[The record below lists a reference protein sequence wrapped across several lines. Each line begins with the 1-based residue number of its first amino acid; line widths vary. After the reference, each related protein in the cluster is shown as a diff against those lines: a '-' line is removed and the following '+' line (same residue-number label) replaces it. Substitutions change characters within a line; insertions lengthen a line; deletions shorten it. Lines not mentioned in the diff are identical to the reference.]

1 MENVFKRSVL
11 GIAVAAAATMAAS
24 AQAAPATDS
33 VDLYGQVA
41 VSVWQ
46 FGEDKIGGGDA
57 PLKVENE
64 SRFGL
69 RGSKDLARGPNL
81 IWQLEG
87 GNVGDDGGNSGL
99 GVRDTFVGVSF
110 DDGGKVRLGR
120 MLTPLY
126 EMIDWPYSGQ
136 RAGAIFD
143 WGGDVV
149 GGARYDRQS
158 NMVRYDSGNYSGFTF
173 NVAAGRGDE
182 GNKDSNFYGVGAH
195 YSTGMFTLH
204 AGYEAGFD
212 RNVSASSVFYDAYLA
227 QQPGN
232 KPTYSDVEGDTLSDT
247 NAFLV
252 GFELNLGDFG
262 LYGAFKNEKAD
273 YEDTTLTVD
282 GSDISVTDLDI
293 DQNSYSVG
301 AVYNGV
307 ANWQFK
313 ANYAANLEADAKG
326 NSVSGTEDYIVSAQ
340 ALYFLDDSALTY
352 VRPYMISKDD
362 SDAEF
367 GWGWGVEYYF

>member
-1 MENVFKRSVL
+1 MGNVFKRSLL
-11 GIAVAAAATMAAS
+11 GLAVASAAVATT
-24 AQAAPATDS
+24 AQAAPATDT

-46 FGEDKIGGGDA
+46 LGEDEIADGNQ

-69 RGSKDLARGPNL
+69 RGSKELARGPNL

-87 GNVGDDGGNSGL
+87 GNVGDDGTGSGL

-126 EMIDWPYSGQ
+126 EVIDWPYSGQ

-143 WGGDVV
+143 GGGDVV

-173 NVAAGRGDE
+173 NVAAGRGTEKD
-182 GNKDSNFYGVGAH
+182 KDSNFYGVGAH
-195 YSTGMFTLH
+195 YATGLLTLH
-204 AGYEAGFD
+204 AAYEMGSD
-212 RNVSASSVFYDAYLA
+212 RSVSASSTFYRAWLAQQGGNTPKFDEVEGSTTSDTDAYL
-227 QQPGN
+227 
-232 KPTYSDVEGDTLSDT
+232 L
-247 NAFLV
+247 

-262 LYGAFKNEKAD
+262 LYGAYKHEAAD
-273 YEDTTLTVD
+273 YEDGKFKVD
-282 GSDISVTDLDI
+282 GSEVTFTDMDIE
-293 DQNSYSVG
+293 QGSYSVG
-301 AVYNGV
+301 VVYNGV
-307 ANWQFK
+307 ENWQFK
-313 ANYAANLEADAKG
+313 ANYAANLEADVKG
-326 NSVSGTEDYIVSAQ
+326 KAFSGSEDYIVSTNVT
-340 ALYFLDDSALTY
+340 YFLDDSAITY
-352 VRPYMISKDD
+352 LRPYMISKDD

>member
-87 GNVGDDGGNSGL
+87 GDVGDNGGNSGL

-143 WGGDVV
+143 WGGDVL

-173 NVAAGRGDE
+173 NLAAGRGAESDKE
-182 GNKDSNFYGVGAH
+182 SNFYGVGAH
-195 YSTGMFTLH
+195 YSTGMITLH
-204 AGYEAGFD
+204 AGYELGQD
-212 RNVSASSVFYDAYLA
+212 RNVSALSDFYSTLLA

-232 KPTYSDVEGDTLSDT
+232 PATFTDIEGSLKSDT
-247 NAFLV
+247 DAYLV

-262 LYGAFKNEKAD
+262 LYGAFKSEAAD
-273 YEDTTLTVD
+273 YNDGTITVD
-282 GSDISVTDLDI
+282 GTTVNVAGNDM
-293 DQNSYSVG
+293 DQDSYSIG
-301 AVYNGV
+301 AVYSGV

-313 ANYAANLEADAKG
+313 ANYAANLAADVNG
-326 NSVSGTEDYIVSAQ
+326 NELSGSEDYIVSAQ
-340 ALYFLDDSALTY
+340 ALYFLDDSAITY
-352 VRPYMISKDD
+352 VRPYMISKND